1 MTRDILTNGTRLP
14 GRREPRVQPDPPT
27 CPSISRWEMGNRD
40 GERCNY
46 VSCRGHTLQFVCQL
60 FTLSSSTRGHCRLCS
75 KALTVAHQRQIV
87 DFVS

>member
-1 MTRDILTNGTRLP
+1 MENGAIMFLAVATRF
-14 GRREPRVQPDPPT
+14 
-27 CPSISRWEMGNRD
+27 
-40 GERCNY
+40 
-46 VSCRGHTLQFVCQL
+46 QFVCQL